1 MGQKN
6 RNGNLWNRVDI
17 EKVPGD
23 ERVGTGLLNLIIYQ
37 SDIATQI
44 KKRKIKI
51 AFSLH
56 KRKELLVHFKIISPC
71 WKCMKVNCRAG
82 VMRMLWKWFN
92 CLSNCYLFVLSSS
105 SSGFKPKIVFVSNLP
120 RKNCQSDLG

>member
-56 KRKELLVHFKIISPC
+56 KRKELLVHFKIL
-71 WKCMKVNCRAG
+71 KLFLLVEG
-82 VMRMLWKWFN
+82 VWKW
-92 CLSNCYLFVLSSS
+92 LSGWSNENAMKMVQLSLQLLFICPQQLQQRV
-105 SSGFKPKIVFVSNLP
+105 
-120 RKNCQSDLG
+120 QT